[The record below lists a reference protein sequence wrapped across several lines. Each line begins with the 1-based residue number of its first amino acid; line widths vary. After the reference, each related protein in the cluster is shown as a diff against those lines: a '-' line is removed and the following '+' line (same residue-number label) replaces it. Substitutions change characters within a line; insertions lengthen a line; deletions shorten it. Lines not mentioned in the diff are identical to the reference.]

1 MSPTK
6 VHLDTDIGGDLDD
19 ACALALLLSL
29 PEVEI
34 TGVTTVVEN
43 DGRRAGYA
51 RYLLDLAGRTGVP
64 VAAGAEASHPRFRA
78 PYGLPPE
85 ERYWPVPVPPLPA
98 PIDAAL
104 NLIARS
110 VEQGATMVGI
120 GPFTNLALAE
130 QRRPGLLAGATLCLM
145 GGSVR
150 PIPDG
155 FPAWDFTM
163 DFNIQ
168 ADVQSAYEVLAACE
182 PSRTVLV
189 PLEVTAQTW
198 LRRADLPGLRSAGP
212 LARLIADQAAAFA
225 EDQRLDAQFGR
236 ACAGLPDDLVN
247 FQHDPLACAVA
258 LGWDGVTVETVPLT
272 PALTPAEEGGTEDGW
287 LRVRADPGGRPFR
300 VVTAVDA
307 SRFADYWLGVLTS
320 DGSAA
325 R

>member
-6 VHLDTDIGGDLDD
+6 VHLDTDLGGDLDD

-29 PEVEI
+29 ADVEI
-34 TGVTTVVEN
+34 TGVTTVVES
-43 DGRRAGYA
+43 DGHRAGYA
-51 RYLLDLAGRTGVP
+51 RYLLDLTGRHRVP

-85 ERYWPVPVPPLPA
+85 ARYWPTPVPPA
-98 PIDAAL
+98 PGPLDAAL
-104 NLIARS
+104 DLIARS
-110 VEQGATMVGI
+110 IDQGATIVGI
-120 GPFTNLALAE
+120 GPLTNLALAE
-130 QRRPGLLAGATLCLM
+130 ERRPGLLAGATLCLM
-145 GGSVR
+145 GGNVH
-150 PIPDG
+150 PIPVG

-163 DFNIQ
+163 DFNVQ
-168 ADVQSAYEVLAACE
+168 ADVESAYAVLTACE
-182 PSRTVLV
+182 PARTTLV

-198 LRRADLPGLRSAGP
+198 LRRADLPALRLAGP

-225 EDQRLDAQFGR
+225 EDQRLDAQYGR

-258 LGWDGVTVETVPLT
+258 LGWDGVTIETVPLAPVIEVGT
-272 PALTPAEEGGTEDGW
+272 HGGKGDGW
-287 LRVRADPGGRPFR
+287 LRLRVDPDGRPFR

-307 SRFADYWLGVLTS
+307 ARFAAYWLEALHS
-320 DGSAA
+320 DRGAA